1 MTIPKIIHFI
11 APKDRSRWHPIWER
25 CYPSWSKH
33 FLDFEIKLW
42 NDEEDITNFIYE
54 KYPQHYN
61 MFMEFP
67 LHIMKLDFVRFC
79 ILHYYGG
86 IYADMDVF
94 CYKNF
99 YDELNNSNY
108 ILHAPYGQPYM
119 NGDNLIENALMI
131 SMKHSNFFSYCIEQ
145 CKEKYCGSIKKYRKK
160 LCFPLNQFEQILVS
174 NTAGPALV
182 NNCYNTY
189 RDNDVEIL
197 NGLIYNNHGM
207 SYHPEYRTKHLLT
220 GMWGAESFEYHDDL
234 DLDYLNEVK
243 QYANLNEIKNIN
255 EFDFYKDYTNG
266 GMKTTIDLSHN

>member
-1 MTIPKIIHFI
+1 MSIPKIIHFI

-160 LCFPLNQFEQILVS
+160 LCFPLNQFEQILVG

-220 GMWGAESFEYHDDL
+220 GMWGTESFEYHDDL
-234 DLDYLNEVK
+234 NLDYLNEVK
-243 QYANLNEIKNIN
+243 QYANLNEIKNID

-266 GMKTTIDLSHN
+266 GMKTTIEMNN